1 MSSSSDAVSRPNVD
15 AADSAA
21 SHESILR
28 QFSGR
33 LQSVLS
39 EAQAKGEGVALM
51 LVHAGAIDR
60 VDAQHGFHSGT
71 VLSGRIARMLRTS
84 VLRQRDE
91 IVLLSRDEY
100 VCILPGVQSEG
111 IATLAAQRAMT
122 VLNSSPLEYDAG
134 AEFADPAVGI
144 ALFPEHGAD
153 AGALLKNAKHAL
165 LTARTRS
172 NRIYIFQHADGDP
185 ERDQTRFISRMLAA
199 INQNTLTLH
208 YMPQMD
214 LRSGQLTGAEAL
226 LRWTDDVLGHVPPY
240 AAVQMAESTG
250 LMDRLTQW
258 IITSAV
264 QQCAQFQA
272 VAPGFKVS
280 VNISPSNLHEPDLP
294 LYVDRALRTWD
305 VDSDNL
311 VIEITETA
319 MVDNQNATIEA
330 LSELKSYGVRL
341 SIDDFGTGYSSM
353 YYLARMPLDEL
364 KIDQSFVRDMLNAP
378 SSAKIVRSLIDL
390 AHNLELTVVAE
401 GVESAEI
408 MDALKELGCD
418 YVQGYHVGEAMPAEA
433 LAAQLRANPAP
444 QALIS

>member
-1 MSSSSDAVSRPNVD
+1 MSSSSESAFDKEEDVE
-15 AADSAA
+15 SAA
-21 SHESILR
+21 RYESILR

-33 LQSVLS
+33 LQGVLA

-51 LVHAGAIDR
+51 MVHAAGVDR

-71 VLSGRIARMLRTS
+71 VLSNRIARLLRAN
-84 VLRQRDE
+84 VLRKRDE
-91 IVLLSRDEY
+91 VELLSRDEY

-122 VLNSSPLEYDAG
+122 VLNATPLEYDDG
-134 AEFADPAVGI
+134 AEFTDPAIGI
-144 ALFPEHGAD
+144 AMFPEHGQD
-153 AGALLKNAKHAL
+153 AAALLKNAKHAL
-165 LTARTRS
+165 LSARARAD
-172 NRIYIFQHADGDP
+172 RMYIFQAADGATGA
-185 ERDQTRFISRMLAA
+185 DQTQFISRMLAA

-214 LRSGQLTGAEAL
+214 LRTGRLVGAEAL

-240 AAVQMAESTG
+240 AAVQMAESSG

-264 QQCAQFQA
+264 QQCAQFLQL
-272 VAPGFKVS
+272 APDFKVS

-294 LYVDRALRTWD
+294 FYVDRALRTWG
-305 VDSDNL
+305 VNGDNV

-364 KIDQSFVRDMLNAP
+364 KIDQSFVRDMLSAP

-390 AHNLELTVVAE
+390 AHNLDLLVVAE
-401 GVESAEI
+401 GVENMAI
-408 MDALKELGCD
+408 MDALGRLGCD
-418 YVQGYHVGEAMPAEA
+418 HVQGYYIGEAMPAAELAERLRSDSALPEA
-433 LAAQLRANPAP
+433 SQP
-444 QALIS
+444 